1 MFLLPE
7 MIFVFYSVV
16 LTSGLKKGLLAVAR
30 NRTRY
35 LAILTTLSLLTP
47 GVALAGPDDGK
58 TIATQTHV
66 DSPKTFWEGDN
77 FVLKSEHNST
87 TTALDETVAWIGKGW
102 AHGGHNQYQFTLP
115 EDDSFNFI
123 GKPGETYYTAPF
135 NASDSHDPI
144 WLGFGADAG
153 LPVNDFRDEY
163 ASLDIVSVDGPGD
176 FELFNYHNSPTGLK
190 RMLGTTPSSAHSA
203 VLDAGTH
210 THNYTLFTK
219 PGRYEVTYRTTA
231 RKKDGTL
238 VASKPTTTSLQVG
251 GMKPADKPTPSLQER
266 YDAATNGDAST
277 AGYKLDITPKSNPE
291 KDGDKNLSTISFNAE
306 NKASGTLTLLIDGYF
321 LTDLPVTDGQAKWDE
336 FLGPQ
341 ASKIQAVFTPE
352 GDAPRWISEP
362 LAYAPQSQ
370 VSTDSTKSA
379 DKWNESHAPRNLA
392 PTEET
397 VPSTPAFHTRIEPVD
412 DSVSKL
418 VVDTADKNFSG
429 FINGGL
435 YEKGSTYA
443 TIDFEGAIN
452 NGHAE
457 ILIDDDGLYDGAKV
471 KVTVAPHPTVKAE
484 SGSVVLTDKYK
495 FGETYDADGKLGVA
509 EAPSDENPANP
520 TTSPGTEE
528 TSLPATEGK
537 NPEGTEGT
545 VCSAKLSL
553 DRGHIDIMAKRDGDH
568 FDLRLKDETN
578 IGANKMVMRR
588 LDDVVIAVRDNALAK
603 RPKEF
608 GGAEYD
614 FMNPVGEKTYVLPQ
628 TQNRDIIWP
637 GYNTENLDY
646 SQFKDGKV
654 HLNLQPK
661 EMPEGATFGMWT
673 TGGLGGKNQVLVDS
687 NKDDFTIDTVFATH
701 THTNWAFSKPGIYK
715 FDVTYT
721 ATTTDGKKVES
732 EPQELLFTIGDE
744 ATNNCAKD
752 KPAPS
757 ATPTS
762 TQPSSK
768 PAPKPSEPSSAPS
781 KSSSQ
786 SSASEKPAPK
796 PEPKPEP
803 KPQPKPSHE
812 DSSNNGSSFS
822 PWSLV
827 LPVVLATI
835 FQAALN
841 FIHDHRAEID
851 YWVKGIT
858 GR

>member
-1 MFLLPE
+1 M
-7 MIFVFYSVV
+7 
-16 LTSGLKKGLLAVAR
+16 AR

-35 LAILTTLSLLTP
+35 LALLTTLSLLTP

-58 TIATQTHV
+58 AIATQTHV
-66 DSPKTFWEGDN
+66 DSPKTFWDGDN

-102 AHGGHNQYQFTLP
+102 ARGGHNQYQFTLP
-115 EDDSFNFI
+115 EDDSFSFI

-135 NASDSHDPI
+135 NASDAHDPI

-163 ASLDIVSVDGPGD
+163 ASLDIVSVEGPGD
-176 FELFNYHNSPTGLK
+176 FELFNYHNSPTGLR

-238 VASKPTTTSLQVG
+238 VASEPTTTSLQVG
-251 GMKPADKPTPSLQER
+251 GMKPADKPTPSLQQR
-266 YDAATNGDAST
+266 YDAATDGDASA

-291 KDGDKNLSTISFNAE
+291 MDGDKNLSTISFNAE

-341 ASKIQAVFTPE
+341 DSKIQAVFTPE
-352 GDAPRWISEP
+352 DDAPRWISET

-379 DKWNESHAPRNLA
+379 DRWNESHAPRNLA

-435 YEKGSTYA
+435 YENGSAYA

-495 FGETYDADGKLGVA
+495 FGESYDADGKLGVA

-520 TTSPGTEE
+520 TTSPATEE
-528 TSLPATEGK
+528 TSVPATEGK
-537 NPEGTEGT
+537 NAEDT

-553 DRGHIDIMAKRDGDH
+553 DHGHVDIMGVREGDA
-568 FDLRLKDETN
+568 FETKLKDETN
-578 IGANKMVMRR
+578 IGASGLTYRK
-588 LDDVVIAVRDNALAK
+588 LDDVVFAVHNNAMIP
-603 RPKEF
+603 RPENHSDPSF
-608 GGAEYD
+608 D
-614 FMNPVGEKTYVLPQ
+614 FMGPVGEKTFLLPQ
-628 TQNRDIIWP
+628 TQKRDVIWP
-637 GYNTENLDY
+637 GYNTEKLNYKDY
-646 SQFKDGKV
+646 KDGV
-654 HLNLQPK
+654 VQLNIKPVS
-661 EMPEGATFGMWT
+661 MPEGASFGVWL
-673 TGGLGGKNQVLVDS
+673 TGNRGGPGEILVDS
-687 NKDDFTIDTVFATH
+687 TKDDFTIDTTFPTH
-701 THTNWAFSKPGIYK
+701 THTNWAFSKPGTYV
-715 FDVTYT
+715 FEVTYT
-721 ATTTDGKKVES
+721 AETTDGKKLAS
-732 EPQELLFTIGDE
+732 QPQHLTMAMGDK
-744 ATNNCAKD
+744 AIADCAAD
-752 KPAPS
+752 
-757 ATPTS
+757 
-762 TQPSSK
+762 
-768 PAPKPSEPSSAPS
+768 
-781 KSSSQ
+781 
-786 SSASEKPAPK
+786 K
-796 PEPKPEP
+796 PEPKPAPSSTSKAPAPKPAPSSTSAAPKPKP
-803 KPQPKPSHE
+803 KPQPQPKPLPQGE
-812 DSSNNGSSFS
+812 GSSFN
-822 PWSLV
+822 PLSLV

-835 FQAALN
+835 FQAFFN
-841 FIHDHRAEID
+841 FYRDHRAEID
-851 YWVKGIT
+851 RWMRGLT

>member
-1 MFLLPE
+1 MVV
-7 MIFVFYSVV
+7 IFYSED
-16 LTSGLKKGLLAVAR
+16 LTSELKKGLHAVAR

-35 LAILTTLSLLTP
+35 LALLTTLSLLTP

-58 TIATQTHV
+58 AIATQTHV
-66 DSPKTFWEGDN
+66 DSPKTFWDGDN

-102 AHGGHNQYQFTLP
+102 ARGGHNQYQFTLP

-135 NASDSHDPI
+135 NASDAHDPI

-163 ASLDIVSVDGPGD
+163 ASLDIVSVEGPGD
-176 FELFNYHNSPTGLK
+176 FELFNYHNSPTGLR

-238 VASKPTTTSLQVG
+238 VASEPTTTSLQVG
-251 GMKPADKPTPSLQER
+251 GMKPADKPTPSLQQR
-266 YDAATNGDAST
+266 YDAATDGDASA

-291 KDGDKNLSTISFNAE
+291 MDGDKNLSTISFNAE

-341 ASKIQAVFTPE
+341 DSKIQAVFTPE
-352 GDAPRWISEP
+352 DDAPRWISET

-379 DKWNESHAPRNLA
+379 DRWNESHAPRNLA

-435 YEKGSTYA
+435 YENGSAYA

-495 FGETYDADGKLGVA
+495 FGESYDADGKLGVA

-520 TTSPGTEE
+520 TTSPGAEE

-537 NPEGTEGT
+537 NPESTEGT
-545 VCSAKLSL
+545 VCSGKLSL
-553 DRGHIDIMAKRDGDH
+553 DHGHVDIMGVRDGDA
-568 FDLRLKDETN
+568 FETKLKDETN
-578 IGANKMVMRR
+578 IGASGLTYRK
-588 LDDVVIAVRDNALAK
+588 LDDVFFAVHNNAMIS
-603 RPKEF
+603 RPENYGDPSF
-608 GGAEYD
+608 D
-614 FMNPVGEKTYVLPQ
+614 FMGPVGEKTFLLPQ
-628 TQNRDIIWP
+628 TQKRDVIWP
-637 GYNTENLDY
+637 GYNTEKLNYKDY
-646 SQFKDGKV
+646 KDGV
-654 HLNLQPK
+654 VQLNIKPVS
-661 EMPEGATFGMWT
+661 MPEGASFGMWLT
-673 TGGLGGKNQVLVDS
+673 DNLGGPGEILVDS
-687 NKDDFTIDTVFATH
+687 TKDDFTIDTTFPTH
-701 THTNWAFSKPGIYK
+701 THTNWAFSKPGTYV
-715 FDVTYT
+715 FEVTYT
-721 ATTTDGKKVES
+721 AETTDGKKLAS
-732 EPQELLFTIGDE
+732 QPQHLTMAMGDKAIADCAPDKPEPKPAPAPTTTWD
-744 ATNNCAKD
+744 AP

-757 ATPTS
+757 S
-762 TQPSSK
+762 SSK
-768 PAPKPSEPSSAPS
+768 APAPKPAPSST
-781 KSSSQ
+781 
-786 SSASEKPAPK
+786 SAAPK
-796 PEPKPEP
+796 PKPQPKPEP
-803 KPQPKPSHE
+803 KPQPKPQPHE
-812 DSSNNGSSFS
+812 ESSSFN
-822 PWSLV
+822 PLSLV

-835 FQAALN
+835 FQAFFN
-841 FIHDHRAEID
+841 FYRDHRAEID
-851 YWVKGIT
+851 RWMRGLT

>member
-1 MFLLPE
+1 
-7 MIFVFYSVV
+7 MIFIFYSVD
-16 LTSGLKKGLLAVAR
+16 LTPELKKGLHAVAR

-35 LAILTTLSLLTP
+35 LALLTTLSLLTP

-58 TIATQTHV
+58 AIATQTHV
-66 DSPKTFWEGDN
+66 DSPKTFWDGDN

-102 AHGGHNQYQFTLP
+102 ARGGHNQYQFTLP
-115 EDDSFNFI
+115 EDDSFSFI

-135 NASDSHDPI
+135 NASDAHDPI

-163 ASLDIVSVDGPGD
+163 ASLDIVSVEGPGD
-176 FELFNYHNSPTGLK
+176 FELFNYHNSPTGLR

-238 VASKPTTTSLQVG
+238 VASEPTTTSLQVG
-251 GMKPADKPTPSLQER
+251 GMKPADKPTPSLQQR
-266 YDAATNGDAST
+266 YDAATDGDASA

-291 KDGDKNLSTISFNAE
+291 MDGDKNLSTISFNAE

-341 ASKIQAVFTPE
+341 DSKIQAVFTPE
-352 GDAPRWISEP
+352 DDAPRWISET

-379 DKWNESHAPRNLA
+379 DRWNESHAPRNLA

-435 YEKGSTYA
+435 YENGSAYA

-495 FGETYDADGKLGVA
+495 FGESYDADGKLGVA

-520 TTSPGTEE
+520 TTSPATEE
-528 TSLPATEGK
+528 TSVPATEGK
-537 NPEGTEGT
+537 NAEDT

-553 DRGHIDIMAKRDGDH
+553 DHGHVDIMGVREGDA
-568 FDLRLKDETN
+568 FETKLKDETN
-578 IGANKMVMRR
+578 IGASGLTYRK
-588 LDDVVIAVRDNALAK
+588 LDDVVFAVHNNAMIP
-603 RPKEF
+603 RPENHSDPSF
-608 GGAEYD
+608 D
-614 FMNPVGEKTYVLPQ
+614 FMGPVGEKTFLLPQ
-628 TQNRDIIWP
+628 TQKRDVIWP
-637 GYNTENLDY
+637 GYNTEKLNYKDY
-646 SQFKDGKV
+646 KDGV
-654 HLNLQPK
+654 VQLNIKPVS
-661 EMPEGATFGMWT
+661 MPEGASFGVWL
-673 TGGLGGKNQVLVDS
+673 TGNRGGPGEILVDS
-687 NKDDFTIDTVFATH
+687 TKDDFTIDTTFPTH
-701 THTNWAFSKPGIYK
+701 THTNWAFSKPGTYV
-715 FDVTYT
+715 FEVTYT
-721 ATTTDGKKVES
+721 AETTDGKKLAS
-732 EPQELLFTIGDE
+732 QPQHLTMAMGDK
-744 ATNNCAKD
+744 AIADCAAD
-752 KPAPS
+752 
-757 ATPTS
+757 
-762 TQPSSK
+762 
-768 PAPKPSEPSSAPS
+768 
-781 KSSSQ
+781 
-786 SSASEKPAPK
+786 K
-796 PEPKPEP
+796 PEPKPAPSSTSKAPAPKPAPSSTSAAPKPKP
-803 KPQPKPSHE
+803 KPQPQPKPLPQGE
-812 DSSNNGSSFS
+812 GSSFN
-822 PWSLV
+822 PLSLV

-835 FQAALN
+835 FQAFFN
-841 FIHDHRAEID
+841 FYRDHRAEID
-851 YWVKGIT
+851 RWMRGLT